1 MAALQIKSFGGVSP
15 KVPPRYLQ
23 DTMAQTALN
32 AVVFNGSL
40 QPLSNVG
47 VAVHTLTKVGTPLTI
62 YRFGQDS
69 VSDSQYWFHWTSDVD
84 VCRSQIS
91 GDTSEWTFYTGDGAP
106 KATYGQ
112 IALSGSNYP
121 TVSRP
126 LGLPAPTAALAASP
140 SVFTPTT
147 SPAEVILTS
156 TAIGQLSTSYGIQ
169 ISIVGTADGDYTT
182 VTLTSPITASSVAS
196 AVNAAAGVAAVV
208 EGTGVKITS
217 DATGDSAKLYVRYRT
232 GATANPAGTVTYSG
246 LDLQATG
253 TANTTAFLVITDAE
267 IGSIDTGDTIEV
279 STLAGGIHVND
290 PAPSTFTATTLATW
304 LNSQMTGEVVATAY
318 GSCVVLTP
326 GTQGGGASGVIAYD
340 RYVDY
345 AKVIHLESRGS
356 DAASPASVIVTQA
369 NVDSV
374 ENRFLSVLINGTENF
389 VAVPG
394 VYTVNNLAIINGYGG
409 SVEIFGSVAPFAI
422 VSTTATGTSAS
433 IRLRGGDYPTVAQ
446 YSSLNATGVTETQEV
461 PESRVYA
468 WTWVNKEAGFEFES
482 APSPASAT
490 VEVRVEQSVAISGRE
505 VVPTGYVVTHWRLYR
520 AVSGVYLF
528 VAELPASQTSYT
540 DSVLAESLGEELPSL
555 TWLPPPATLRG
566 LINLP
571 NGIMAGFTGRD
582 VYFCDPY
589 HPHAWPVQYNQT
601 VDFPVVGLGRMD
613 TTLAVLTTGTPYFI
627 QGSSPDA
634 MVVVKSDLEQAC
646 ASKRSIVS
654 TNNSVIYASPDGLV
668 LLSSSGSRLLTEQM
682 FSRALWQE
690 AFNPSSIHAYQQDMK
705 YVAFYN
711 NGVTAGGF
719 IFDLTSGH
727 FIYHNIYATAG
738 YNDLQADKL
747 YTAFSDRTV
756 KIWQAGSALS
766 YIWRSKKF
774 TMPQIMGFSCAQVEA
789 EAYPVTAK
797 IYSDGTLVHTQTV
810 ASRTPFRLPATPGRD
825 WEFQIEGNTE
835 VFAVLVAQSMQ
846 ELANG

>member
-47 VAVHTLTKVGTPLTI
+47 AAVHTLTKVGTPLTI
-62 YRFGQDS
+62 YRFGQGS
-69 VSDSQYWFHWTSDVD
+69 VSDSQYWFHWTSDVN
-84 VCRSQIS
+84 VCRSQVA

-106 KATYGQ
+106 KATYAQ
-112 IALSGSNYP
+112 IALAGANYP
-121 TVSRP
+121 FTSRLLGLAAPTQALTVS
-126 LGLPAPTAALAASP
+126 P
-140 SVFTPTT
+140 STFTPTT
-147 SPAEVILTS
+147 SPAEVFITS
-156 TAIGQLSTSYGIQ
+156 AMLSQLSTTYGIEV
-169 ISIVGTADGDYTT
+169 SITGTADGDYTNIA
-182 VTLTSPITASSVAS
+182 LTSPITASSVAS

-208 EGTGVKITS
+208 EGTGVKVSS
-217 DATGDSAKLYVRYRT
+217 DATGDTAKLYVRFRT
-232 GATANPAGTVTYSG
+232 GSTSNTSGTFTYSG

-253 TANTTAFLVITDAE
+253 TANTAPLLVITDAE
-267 IGSIDTGDTIEV
+267 IGSIDAGDTIV
-279 STLAGGIHVND
+279 LASNVATRVD
-290 PAPSTFTATTLATW
+290 AVTSTTLTAATLVTF
-304 LNSQMTGEVVATAY
+304 LNSRMSGQMVATAY
-318 GSCVVLTP
+318 GSCVVITP
-326 GTQGGGASGVIAYD
+326 GSEATGSSGSITYSRSVGGNTVFTKNSVGS
-340 RYVDY
+340 
-345 AKVIHLESRGS
+345 ESS
-356 DAASPASVIVTQA
+356 APAQVFVTQA

-374 ENRFLSVLINGTENF
+374 EGRYLSVLINGVENF
-389 VAVPG
+389 VSVPA
-394 VYTVNNLAIINGYGG
+394 VYTVNNLNIVSSYGG
-409 SVEIFGSVAPFAI
+409 TATIFGAVDPFAL
-422 VSTTATGTSAS
+422 VATTATGTSAT

-446 YSSLNATGVTETQEV
+446 YSSLNASGTTDVPEV
-461 PESRVYA
+461 PETRVYTF
-468 WTWVNKEAGFEFES
+468 TWVNKEAGFEFES
-482 APSPASAT
+482 APAPASTSVDVRLGQT
-490 VEVRVEQSVAISGRE
+490 VAVSGRGT
-505 VVPTGYVVTHWRLYR
+505 VAAGYLATHWRLYR

-528 VAELPASQTSYT
+528 VAELELSQNSFT
-540 DSVLAESLGEELPSL
+540 DDVLAENLGEELPSL
-555 TWLPPPATLRG
+555 TWLPPPDTLAG
-566 LINLP
+566 LTNLP

-627 QGSSPDA
+627 QGSHPDS

-668 LLSSSGSRLLTEQM
+668 LLSSGGSRLLTEQM
-682 FSRALWQE
+682 FTRKQWQDT
-690 AFNPSSIHAYQQDMK
+690 FNPPSIHAYQHDMK
-705 YVAFYN
+705 YVAFYT
-711 NGVTAGGF
+711 NGATTGGF
-719 IFDLTSGH
+719 IFDLSTGQLILH
-727 FIYHNIYATAG
+727 TLYATAG

-756 KIWQAGSALS
+756 KIWQAGAALS
-766 YIWRSKKF
+766 YTWKSKKF

-797 IYSDGTLVHTQTV
+797 VYSDGTLVHTQTV
-810 ASRTPFRLPATPGRD
+810 AGRTPFRLPVTPGRD

>member
-1 MAALQIKSFGGVSP
+1 MAALQIKSFGGISP
-15 KVPPRYLQ
+15 KVPARYLQ

-32 AVVFNGSL
+32 GVVFNGSL

-47 VAVHTLTKVGTPLTI
+47 AAVHTLTKVGTPLTI

-69 VSDSQYWFHWTSDVD
+69 VSDSQYWFHWTSDVN

-112 IALSGSNYP
+112 LALSGANYP
-121 TVSRP
+121 AVSRP
-126 LGLPAPTAALAASP
+126 LGIPAPTAALAASP

-147 SPAEVILTS
+147 LPAEVILTS
-156 TAIGQLSTSYGIQ
+156 IAIGQLTTANGIQ
-169 ISIVGTADGDYTT
+169 FSIVGTADGDYTT
-182 VTLTSPITASSVAS
+182 VTLTSPITASSVAT
-196 AVNAAAGVAAVV
+196 AMNAATGIAAVV

-217 DATGDSAKLYVRYRT
+217 DATGDTAKLFIRYRT
-232 GATANPAGTVTYSG
+232 GTRVDTSGTFTYSG

-253 TANTTAFLVITDAE
+253 TANTPPLLVIEDAE
-267 IGSIDTGDTIEV
+267 IGSIDAGDTLILSSNV
-279 STLAGGIHVND
+279 GTRVDAATSGTL
-290 PAPSTFTATTLATW
+290 TATTFAAF
-304 LNSQMTGEVVATAY
+304 LNTRMSGQMVATVY
-318 GSCVVLTP
+318 GSSVVITP
-326 GTQGGGASGVIAYD
+326 GSEATGASGSITYRRIAD
-340 RYVDY
+340 GSQVFE
-345 AKVIHLESRGS
+345 KSSTGSES
-356 DAASPASVIVTQA
+356 AAPAQVFVTQA

-374 ENRFLSVLINGTENF
+374 EGRYLSVLINGVENF
-389 VAVPG
+389 VAVPTT
-394 VYTVNNLAIINGYGG
+394 YTVGNLSVVSSYGG
-409 SVEIFGSVAPFAI
+409 TATTYGAVEPFAI
-422 VSTTATGTSAS
+422 VATNAVGTSAT
-433 IRLRGGDYPTVAQ
+433 IRLRGGDYPSVAQ
-446 YSSLNATGVTETQEV
+446 FASLNATGVTETQEI

-482 APSPASAT
+482 APSPASNT
-490 VEVRVEQSVAISGRE
+490 VEVRVAQSVAISGRE

-528 VAELPASQTSYT
+528 VTELPVSQVSYT
-540 DSVLAESLGEELPSL
+540 DSILAEDLGEELPSL
-555 TWLPPPATLRG
+555 TWLPPPATLAG
-566 LINLP
+566 LTNLP

-582 VYFCDPY
+582 VYFCEPY
-589 HPHAWPVQYNQT
+589 RPHAWPVQYMQSL
-601 VDFPVVGLGRMD
+601 DFPVIGLGRMD

-668 LLSSSGSRLLTEQM
+668 LLSSSGSRVLTEQM
-682 FSRALWQE
+682 FTRAQWQ
-690 AFNPSSIHAYQQDMK
+690 ATFNPTSIHAYQHDMK
-705 YVAFYN
+705 YVAFYTVGN
-711 NGVTAGGF
+711 TTGGF
-719 IFDLTSGH
+719 IFDLTTGQMILH
-727 FIYHNIYATAG
+727 TLYATAG

-756 KIWQAGSALS
+756 KIWLAGSALS
-766 YIWRSKKF
+766 YTWKSKKF

-797 IYSDGTLVHTQTV
+797 IYSDGMLVHTQTV
-810 ASRTPFRLPATPGRD
+810 ASRTPFRLPVTPGRD

-835 VFAVLVAQSMQ
+835 VFAVLVAQSME

>member
-15 KVPPRYLQ
+15 KVPARYLQ

-47 VAVHTLTKVGTPLTI
+47 AAVHTLTKSGTPLTI

-69 VSDSQYWFHWTSDVD
+69 VSDSQYWFHWTSDVN

-106 KATYGQ
+106 KATYAQ
-112 IALSGSNYP
+112 LALSGANYP
-121 TVSRP
+121 AVSRP
-126 LGLPAPTAALAASP
+126 LGIPAPTAALAASP

-147 SPAEVILTS
+147 SPAEVILTA
-156 TAIGQLSTSYGIQ
+156 TAIAQLTTTYGIEG
-169 ISIVGTADGDYTT
+169 SITGTSESDYT
-182 VTLTSPITASSVAS
+182 VIPLSAPITAASVAATFDALTGVS
-196 AVNAAAGVAAVV
+196 AVVD
-208 EGTGVKITS
+208 GTGVKITS
-217 DATGDSAKLYVRYRT
+217 DATGDDAKLYVRYRT
-232 GATANPAGTVTYSG
+232 GTTVDTSGTFTYSG

-253 TANTTAFLVITDAE
+253 SANTSPLLVIEDAE
-267 IGSIDTGDTIEV
+267 IGSIDAGDTIV
-279 STLAGGIHVND
+279 LGSNAGTRVNAAAVGTL
-290 PAPSTFTATTLATW
+290 TATTLADF
-304 LNSQMTGEVVATAY
+304 LNTRMSGQLVATAY
-318 GSCVVLTP
+318 GSCVVITP
-326 GTQGGGASGVIAYD
+326 GTEAVGASGSITYSRTVSGNT
-340 RYVDY
+340 VFT
-345 AKVIHLESRGS
+345 KNSVGSESP
-356 DAASPASVIVTQA
+356 APASVFVTQA

-374 ENRFLSVLINGTENF
+374 EGRYLSVLINGVENF
-389 VAVPG
+389 VSVPTT
-394 VYTVNNLAIINGYGG
+394 YTVNSLSVVASYGG
-409 SVEIFGSVAPFAI
+409 TAAFYGAVEPFAI
-422 VSTTATGTSAS
+422 VSTNATGTSS
-433 IRLRGGDYPTVAQ
+433 TIRLRGGDYPSAAQ
-446 YSSLNATGVTETQEV
+446 YSSLNATGVTDTQEI

-482 APSPASAT
+482 APSPASNT
-490 VEVRVEQSVAISGRE
+490 VEVRVAQSVAIAGRE

-528 VAELPASQTSYT
+528 VAELPASQVSYT
-540 DSVLAESLGEELPSL
+540 DSILAEDLGEELPSL
-555 TWLPPPATLRG
+555 TWLPPPATLAG
-566 LINLP
+566 LTNLP

-582 VYFCDPY
+582 VYFCEPY
-589 HPHAWPVQYNQT
+589 RPHAWPVQYMQSL
-601 VDFPVVGLGRMD
+601 DFPVVGLGRMD

-668 LLSSSGSRLLTEQM
+668 LLSSSGSRLLTEQL

-690 AFNPSSIHAYQQDMK
+690 AFNPTSIHAYQQDMK

-711 NGVTAGGF
+711 NGAISGGF
-719 IFDLTSGH
+719 IFDLTSGQ

-747 YTAFSDRTV
+747 YTAFSDRAV
-756 KIWQAGSALS
+756 KIWQGGAPLS
-766 YIWRSKKF
+766 YTWKSKKF

-810 ASRTPFRLPATPGRD
+810 VSRTPFRLPATPGRD

-835 VFAVLVAQSMQ
+835 VFAVLVAQSME

>member
-62 YRFGQDS
+62 YRFGQGS
-69 VSDSQYWFHWTSDVD
+69 VSDSQYWFHWTSDVN
-84 VCRSQIS
+84 VCRSQVA

-106 KATYGQ
+106 KATYAQ
-112 IALSGSNYP
+112 IALAGANYP
-121 TVSRP
+121 FTSRLLGLAAPTQALTVS
-126 LGLPAPTAALAASP
+126 P
-140 SVFTPTT
+140 STFTPTT
-147 SPAEVILTS
+147 SPAEVFITSAMIL
-156 TAIGQLSTSYGIQ
+156 QLSTTYGIEV
-169 ISIVGTADGDYTT
+169 SIIGTDDGDYTNIA
-182 VTLTSPITASSVAS
+182 LTSPITASSVAS

-208 EGTGVKITS
+208 EGTGVKVSS
-217 DATGDSAKLYVRYRT
+217 DATGDTAKLYVRFRT
-232 GATANPAGTVTYSG
+232 GSTSNTSGTFTYSG

-253 TANTTAFLVITDAE
+253 TANTAPLLVITDAE
-267 IGSIDTGDTIEV
+267 IGSIDAGDTITLESNV
-279 STLAGGIHVND
+279 ATRVNAVTSTTL
-290 PAPSTFTATTLATW
+290 TAATLATF
-304 LNSQMTGEVVATAY
+304 LNSRMTGQMVATAY
-318 GSCVVLTP
+318 GSCVVITP
-326 GTQGGGASGVIAYD
+326 GTEATGSSGSITYSRTVGGSVAFTANSVGS
-340 RYVDY
+340 
-345 AKVIHLESRGS
+345 ESS
-356 DAASPASVIVTQA
+356 APAQVFVTQA

-374 ENRFLSVLINGTENF
+374 EGRYLSVLINGVESF
-389 VAVPG
+389 VSVPA
-394 VYTVNNLAIINGYGG
+394 VYTVNNLNIVSSYGG
-409 SVEIFGSVAPFAI
+409 TATIFGAVDPFAL
-422 VSTTATGTSAS
+422 VATTATGTSAT

-446 YSSLNATGVTETQEV
+446 YSSLNASGTTDVPEV
-461 PESRVYA
+461 PETRVYTF
-468 WTWVNKEAGFEFES
+468 TWVNKEAGFEFES
-482 APSPASAT
+482 APAPASAS
-490 VEVRVEQSVAISGRE
+490 VDVRVGQTVAVSGRGT
-505 VVPTGYVVTHWRLYR
+505 VAAGYLATHWRLYR

-528 VAELPASQTSYT
+528 VAELELSQNSFT
-540 DSVLAESLGEELPSL
+540 DDVLAENLGEELPSL
-555 TWLPPPATLRG
+555 TWLPPPDTLAG
-566 LINLP
+566 LTNLP

-627 QGSSPDA
+627 QGSHPDS

-668 LLSSSGSRLLTEQM
+668 LLSSGGSRLLTEQM

-797 IYSDGTLVHTQTV
+797 VYSDGTLVHTQTV
-810 ASRTPFRLPATPGRD
+810 AGRTPFRLPVTPGRD

-835 VFAVLVAQSMQ
+835 VFAVLVAQSME